1 MNRHLFL
8 LLLPAAA
15 LASPADAATHI
26 YMTGA
31 QSPWGI
37 AADDK
42 GSPEAAMDFALGK
55 NNWKSVF
62 GFTTDA
68 FAGASFVYLEGGDS
82 AGLAEFLESGG
93 RDTIEAFVLAGGA
106 VLVNAARNDTDAKV
120 DAGFGLSLV
129 GSRFSEVGKLTD
141 AGKTAD
147 LGSRGAGDSWTGNY
161 FSHDIVICGL
171 VDCKGA
177 VSLIDG
183 TEGSTLMGA
192 GFGKGYLMVGGMT
205 APYWQS
211 KGGMKLRAN
220 MIDHAAAQGSVVDR
234 DALPIDVGV
243 VPEPATW
250 ALLIAGFGM
259 VGVAARRRRER
270 TPELLS

>member
-1 MNRHLFL
+1 MNPHLFL
-8 LLLPAAA
+8 LLSAAV
-15 LASPADAATHI
+15 LAGPADAATHI
-26 YMTGA
+26 YMTGVE
-31 QSPWGI
+31 SPWGI
-37 AADDK
+37 SADDK

-55 NNWKSVF
+55 KNWKSVF

-82 AGLAEFLESGG
+82 AGLAQFLNSGG
-93 RDTIEAFVLAGGA
+93 RDTVEAFVLAGGA
-106 VLVNAARNDTDAKV
+106 VLVNAARNDTYDKI
-120 DAGFGLSLV
+120 DAGFGLTLV
-129 GSRFSEVGKLTD
+129 GANFSEVGKMTD
-141 AGKTAD
+141 AGKSAG
-147 LGSRGAGDSWTGNY
+147 LGRRGAGDSWTGNY
-161 FSHDIVICGL
+161 FSHDIVVCGL

-192 GFGKGYLMVGGMT
+192 SFGKGYLMVGGMT

-234 DALPIDVGV
+234 DALPIDAGV

-250 ALLIAGFGM
+250 ALLIAGFGL
-259 VGVAARRRRER
+259 VGVAARRRRDR